1 MNLLLLSNSTN
12 HGQGYLDHAMAEI
25 LALLGDVR
33 RIAFVPFALSDRE
46 GYAGKASA
54 RFEKEGVAVTAVT
67 PDLAGR
73 EVLEAADA
81 VFVGGGNTFR
91 LLDTLQKTALLHVL
105 RDRAASGLPYLGASA
120 GTNIAAPTIRTTND
134 MPIVQPASFDA
145 LGLVPFQINPHYI
158 DADPGS
164 RHMGETREERLREY
178 LEENEAPVLGLR
190 EGAWVR
196 VEDEQAT
203 LGGPSGARLFRR
215 GADPLELAPGADLR
229 ELARKPP
236 TA

>member
-12 HGQGYLDHAMAEI
+12 HGQGYLDHALAEV
-25 LALLGDVR
+25 LAFLGPVR
-33 RIAFVPFALSDRE
+33 RLAFVPFALFDRA
-46 GYAGKASA
+46 GYAAKAAA

-73 EVLEAADA
+73 DVLEAAEA

-105 RDRAASGLPYLGASA
+105 RDRATSGMPYLGASA

-134 MPIVQPASFDA
+134 MPIVEPASFDA
-145 LGLVPFQINPHYI
+145 LGLVPFQINPHYL
-158 DADPGS
+158 DADPAS

-196 VEDEQAT
+196 VDGERAA
-203 LGGPSGARLFRR
+203 LGGARGARVFRR
-215 GADPLELAPGADLR
+215 GAEPLELSSGADLR
-229 ELARKPP
+229 DLFDRPSA
-236 TA
+236 T